1 MPLDLNSNKGPINEN
16 DPLYQ
21 DVLEDLQGN
30 ILKSHGREESV
41 HIFLTFPDPKKEPQ
55 KTAALRQLIAQL
67 ATKDITSAKKQLDD
81 AAAWRKNK
89 IDGGVFVHFS
99 LSSSG
104 YQKLGFP
111 DLTQPKGANLQNREE
126 ANPTELKNDY
136 AEVFQLGMKRRQY
149 ALIDPPFSAWEP
161 AYKRDIDALLII
173 GADNLKDVMI
183 KEAEIIPELSLVAR
197 VATVERGTKV
207 RRQFKNQKEDAVVE
221 HFGFTDGIGD
231 PRFLEEDLERK
242 EKGETA
248 KRLFSAPLNLV
259 LVQDPLGT
267 PNVSFG
273 SFLIFRKLEQNVQ
286 GFKKAELELS
296 KELGVSREL
305 SGAMAVGRFEDGT
318 PLVLQGKD
326 GSNNLNNFDYFR
338 DPVGLKCPF
347 QAHLRTTNPRLESVR
362 EGGPFA
368 QSEEQELGHRIA
380 RRGVTYGGPLS
391 DFSNLDQLP
400 TDGVGLL
407 FMCYQSDIWEQFE
420 FIQRFWSNH
429 PRFLEPDMSKS
440 RQVDNKNYDRT
451 GLDAVSGQSLPGQS
465 DPLIKEEAQPP
476 QNWLKQRDQPTVK
489 ADVKFAN
496 FVKLKGGE
504 YFFSPSISFLK
515 NLPNLPQ
522 DFPTPPVEEP
532 VPSKTYVVRQGD
544 TLSNIAQRAYSDG
557 SQFTLIYEANKN
569 VIGPNPNNLLPGQ
582 ILYIP
587 ILATITRII
596 LPDGEYAVRPDD
608 NLSDEEYIVLPGDY
622 LFLIAERAYGDGN
635 RFMEIYEANQAVIGP
650 DSTVLVPGLR
660 IRIPRRG
667 IGNNPSS

>member
-1 MPLDLNSNKGPINEN
+1 MPLDLNSNKGPIDEN
-16 DPLYQ
+16 DSQYQ
-21 DVLEDLQGN
+21 DVLQDLQGN
-30 ILKSHGREESV
+30 ILKSHGREKSV
-41 HIFLTFPDPKKEPQ
+41 HIFLTFPDPRKEPQ
-55 KTAALRQLIAQL
+55 KTAALRGLIAQL
-67 ATKDITSAKKQLDD
+67 ATQDITSAKKQLDD
-81 AAAWRKNK
+81 ADAWRENK

-104 YQKLGFP
+104 YEKLGFP
-111 DLTQPKGANLQNREE
+111 DLNQPKGANLQNRQE
-126 ANPTELKNDY
+126 ANPGTLNIDY
-136 AEVFQLGMKRRQY
+136 AQVFQLGMKRRQY

-161 AYKRDIDALLII
+161 AYQRDIDALVII
-173 GADNLKDVMI
+173 AADNLTDVEK
-183 KEAEIIPELSLVAR
+183 KESEITDKLRGIAT
-197 VATVERGTKV
+197 VATVDRGIKV
-207 RRQFKNQKEDAVVE
+207 RRQFNNQTEDAVVE

-231 PRFLEEDLERK
+231 PRFLKEDLERK

-248 KRLFSAPLNLV
+248 KRLFSARLNLV
-259 LVQDPLGT
+259 LVPDPLGT

-326 GSNNLNNFDYFR
+326 GSTNLNDFDYSR

-347 QAHLRTTNPRLESVR
+347 QAHLRTTNPRNESVR
-362 EGGPFA
+362 KDGPFA
-368 QSEEQELGHRIA
+368 QSEEQELGHRIT

-391 DFSNLDQLP
+391 DFSNLDKLP
-400 TDGVGLL
+400 TGGVGLL

-440 RQVDNKNYDRT
+440 RNVQNNNYDRT
-451 GLDAVSGQSLPGQS
+451 GLDAVSGQSLPSQQ
-465 DPLIKEEAQPP
+465 DPLIQEEAQPP
-476 QNWLKQRDQPTVK
+476 QNWLKERDQPTTK

-522 DFPTPPVEEP
+522 NFPTPPVEEP

-544 TLSNIAQRAYSDG
+544 DLSKISERAYNDG
-557 SQFTLIYEANKN
+557 SIFTLIYDANKN
-569 VIGPNPNNLLPGQ
+569 VIGSDPGSLLPGQ

-587 ILATITRII
+587 ILPTNTRPI
-596 LPDGEYAVRPDD
+596 PG
-608 NLSDEEYIVLPGDY
+608 EEYIVLPGDY

-635 RFMEIYEANQAVIGP
+635 RFMEIYEANRDVIGP
-650 DSTVLVPGLR
+650 DPTVLVPGQRLR
-660 IRIPRRG
+660 IPVLRG
-667 IGNNPSS
+667 